1 MKLDEEC
8 KGCLFNSQMK
18 KVEREQSD
26 ENKLKEF
33 KDGVRRLC
41 QTAPAD
47 YCAPLLTRFSN
58 SKMIFMQAW
67 LPPATRLKAL

>member
-47 YCAPLLTRFSN
+47 YCAPLLMRDIDGLHRE
-58 SKMIFMQAW
+58 IFGSGD
-67 LPPATRLKAL
+67 RKSVV